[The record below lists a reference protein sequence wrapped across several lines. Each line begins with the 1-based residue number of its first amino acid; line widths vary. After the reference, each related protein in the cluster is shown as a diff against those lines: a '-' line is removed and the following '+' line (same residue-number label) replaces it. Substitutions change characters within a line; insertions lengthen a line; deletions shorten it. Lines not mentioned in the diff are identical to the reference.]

1 MKGVGEP
8 GGVGSRVIA
17 GLGLFL
23 SSALMIDLV
32 VLASGTGSA
41 SSRNAILDLL
51 IVLSAAALVTMSLH
65 RLRLAAIPGYLIT
78 GALIGPFAL
87 GLIRDDANIEQ
98 IKGLSTVLL
107 MFIIGLHLDIS
118 AIRTG
123 LLSMLTVGVVSTVG
137 VMLLFWP
144 LAMALGASAP
154 AGLALAMAM
163 SMSSTAVGLRML
175 QQRREMH
182 RLHGRLVVGISV
194 VQDLLS
200 LVMLAM
206 LPLLGNWATML
217 RGGAG
222 GGEGLSVGE
231 AAAAETTIV
240 SWVREQAAT
249 VAGPVGGYFAAGMA
263 ALAGIAAL
271 ILFGRYVLPRML
283 GEAAR
288 EQSGESSLVLAAA
301 VALGAAVL
309 TAALGLSPELG
320 AFMAGFLLASTP
332 FRYQLAGQLAPMRD
346 LMMAIFFTTVG
357 LKLNFGVVLGGWYVV
372 LIGLVAVVA
381 VKGLV
386 IALSVW
392 AAGATPTVA
401 GRTGLALANAGEFSL
416 VVLAVAETAK
426 VTDVKDD
433 ALAIAVVV
441 LSLVLAPMMFTL
453 SDRMSPWL
461 GRLRTAP
468 WLKNSSLREHHDG
481 SHAHGK
487 GSGSEASPAGGS
499 ASPEGEAA
507 KPVKRQRAVI
517 AGFGVVGRAVADH
530 LDVHGV
536 PYTVVE
542 LNPMTI
548 QTQKGLGRHAVYG
561 DIGNATVLESI
572 GIESCDA
579 VFLTVPDDDAVLR
592 ACQHIRSLAPHVH
605 IVARTSFL
613 STAFQATG
621 AGADDVSIAEVAVAE
636 DMVKKVLRRLKST
649 SV

>member
-1 MKGVGEP
+1 
-8 GGVGSRVIA
+8 
-17 GLGLFL
+17 
-23 SSALMIDLV
+23 MIDLV
-32 VLASGTGSA
+32 VLASGSGGA

-65 RLRLAAIPGYLIT
+65 RLKLAAIPGYLIT

-144 LAMALGASAP
+144 VAMALGASAP

-200 LVMLAM
+200 LAMLAM
-206 LPLLGNWATML
+206 LPLLGTWATRL
-217 RGGAG
+217 AGGAA
-222 GGEGLSVGE
+222 GGEGL
-231 AAAAETTIV
+231 AAADAAAVETTIV

-263 ALAGIAAL
+263 ALAGIAVL
-271 ILFGRYVLPRML
+271 ILFGRYLLPRML

-426 VTDVKDD
+426 VTNAQKD

-453 SDRMSPWL
+453 SDRLSPWL

-468 WLKNSSLREHHDG
+468 WLKNSALREHHEG
-481 SHAHGK
+481 GHAEG
-487 GSGSEASPAGGS
+487 GGQSGATDAAGRAAGTGES
-499 ASPEGEAA
+499 AGVEAA

-561 DIGNATVLESI
+561 DIGNATVLEAI

-649 SV
+649 SA